1 MELEKIKII
10 NFRSVK
16 EVTLAFNEHF
26 QILVGINEAGKSNIL
41 NACSLLD
48 PKLKTTPDDIRETSH
63 DEDPPDEAYVRFVFR
78 LSISECHD
86 LSKIY
91 LRKHALSLNPRAPII
106 TTKSGNHSLGNIFY
120 NRNNFLHVVNIKN
133 SERHNQQWAVPLD
146 FTVHKNWRRVK
157 AGANHALK
165 TPEGSVNISSYKIVN
180 TLDFKGIPGGML
192 EELSPK
198 DLDSLIRGFIISE
211 PRLEIPTVITWS
223 FTEKNLLPG
232 RIPLSGFTSNPETC
246 LPLKNM
252 FSLSGYD
259 DAAKALKEAGGK
271 KNGVRNLLRKVG
283 TKTSKHMAKVWPEWK
298 KYQIDLIQNGDSIE
312 AGIQDEYNTYSV
324 DRRSDGFKR
333 FFTFLLMISAKNES
347 DQIENNIIIIDEA
360 DTGLHPTGIKYLAKE
375 LKKIGEKNLV
385 LTSTHSIFMID
396 KNLVQR
402 HLIVDRNKEVT
413 KVSRANSSNIKDEEV
428 IFKALGYSLFELL
441 KPVNILFEGW
451 RDKHLLET
459 FLRSARGKVLLK
471 GLDSDNLGFLHAAGV
486 KDIERIAIT
495 CENFGR
501 KYVVI
506 SDSDNPAKERQ
517 KVFKGQG
524 EWVCYTD
531 IDGVTSETTE
541 DFMDTKII
549 NRCVKHALT
558 QFELNLEVHISNA
571 CSTGKLEGVASILR
585 KNKLDKDTIKQVL
598 NAAKDKLS
606 HTAKATNLN
615 ESYDIMVAHLV
626 KKVKEMQDDL
636 V

>member
-1 MELEKIKII
+1 MELEKIDII

-16 EVTLAFNEHF
+16 EVTLTFDEHF

-48 PKLKTTPDDIRETSH
+48 QKLKTTPDDIREASH
-63 DEDPPDEAYVRFVFR
+63 DEDPPEEAHVRFVFR
-78 LSISECHD
+78 LGIHECYR
-86 LSKIY
+86 LNKTF
-91 LRKHALSLNPRAPII
+91 LKKHALTLNPRAPII
-106 TTKSGNHSLGNIFY
+106 TESGKHYALENIFY
-120 NRNNFLHVVNIKN
+120 NRNNYLHTVDLLK
-133 SERHNQQWAVPLD
+133 STRHNQQWRTLSN
-146 FTVHKNWRRVK
+146 FTVHKNWKRVK
-157 AGANHALK
+157 AGANHGLK
-165 TPEGSVNISSYKIVN
+165 TSEGNVNISSYKIVN
-180 TLDFKGIPGGML
+180 TNDFEGIPEGML

-198 DLDSLIRGFIISE
+198 ELNSLIYEFTTNE
-211 PRLEIPTVITWS
+211 PTLEIPNVITWK
-223 FTEKNLLPG
+223 FTEENLLPG
-232 RIPLSGFTSNPETC
+232 RIPLSGFSSNPNTC
-246 LPLKNM
+246 IPLKNM
-252 FSLSGYD
+252 FALSGYD
-259 DAAKALKEAGGK
+259 DAAKALNEASNK

-283 TKTSKHMAKVWPEWK
+283 IKTSKHMSKVWPEWK
-298 KYQIDLIQNGDSIE
+298 KYQIDLIQNGDTIE

-360 DTGLHPTGIKYLAKE
+360 DTGLHPTGIQYLAKE

-385 LTSTHSIFMID
+385 MTSTHSIFMID
-396 KNLVQR
+396 KNNVQR
-402 HLIVDRNKEVT
+402 HLIVERNKEVT

-441 KPVNILFEGW
+441 KPINIIFEGW

-459 FLRSARGKVLLK
+459 FLRSVRGKVFLRE
-471 GLDSDNLGFLHAAGV
+471 LDFNKLGFLHAAGV

-506 SDSDNPAKERQ
+506 SDSDKPAKERQ
-517 KVFKGQG
+517 RAFKGQG
-524 EWVCYTD
+524 EWLCYND

-541 DFMDTKII
+541 DFMDTRLI
-549 NRCVKHALT
+549 NKCVKDALR
-558 QFELNLEVHISNA
+558 QFGLNLEIHISEG
-571 CSTGKLEGVASILR
+571 CLTGKLDDMASTLR
-585 KNKLDKDTIKQVL
+585 KNNLNKDAIKQVL

-606 HTAKATNLN
+606 HTAKAANLN
-615 ESYDIMVAHLV
+615 DRYDLVVAHLV
-626 KKVKEMQDDL
+626 DKVKELQVD
-636 V
+636 